1 MKSSCLLTG
10 RGFFYDMIVL
20 TRNIDTPITNSFVL
34 RLSEY
39 QEAPTAWYHFTFI
52 HRVTQDEVDVY
63 LENISTKS
71 NFQKFEIDSDE
82 FDDVDTGYFTY
93 EARAANS
100 TGTAIVG
107 GILETGY
114 MVLKDS
120 EAFEPTK
127 YDEQSNQFKT
137 YNGQ

>member
-10 RGFFYDMIVL
+10 RDFFYDMIVL
-20 TRNIDTPITNSFVL
+20 TRNIAAPITNTFVL
-34 RLSEY
+34 TLSEH
-39 QEAPTAWYHFTFI
+39 QAAPTTWYHFTFI

-63 LENISTKS
+63 LENISTKT
-71 NFQKFEIDSDE
+71 NFQKFQIDSDE
-82 FDDVDTGYFTY
+82 FDQVDTGYYTY

-107 GILETGY
+107 GILQTGY
-114 MVLKDS
+114 MVLNDS
-120 EAFEPTK
+120 ATFAPTK

-137 YNGQ
+137 YNG

>member
-1 MKSSCLLTG
+1 MV
-10 RGFFYDMIVL
+10 VL
-20 TRNIDTPITNSFVL
+20 TRNIETPITNTFVL
-34 RLSEY
+34 TLSEH
-39 QEAPTAWYHFTFI
+39 QEAATAWYHFTFI

-63 LENISTKS
+63 LENISTKA

-82 FDDVDTGYFTY
+82 FDQVDTGYYTY

-114 MVLKDS
+114 MVLKDQ
-120 EAFEPTK
+120 AVFAPTK

-137 YNGQ
+137 YNG

>member
-20 TRNIDTPITNSFVL
+20 TRNIDAPITNTFVL
-34 RLSEY
+34 TLSEH
-39 QEAPTAWYHFTFI
+39 QAAPTTWYHFTFI
-52 HRVTQDEVDVY
+52 HRVTQDEVMVY
-63 LENISTKS
+63 LQNISTKS
-71 NFQKFEIDSDE
+71 NFQKFQISSNQ
-82 FDDVDTGYFTY
+82 FNAVDTGYYTY

-114 MVLKDS
+114 MVLNDS
-120 EAFEPTK
+120 TTFAPTK

-137 YNGQ
+137 YNG

>member
-1 MKSSCLLTG
+1 
-10 RGFFYDMIVL
+10 MIVL
-20 TRNIDTPITNSFVL
+20 TRNINAPITNTFVL
-34 RLSEY
+34 TLSEH
-39 QEAPTAWYHFTFI
+39 QAAATAYYHFTFI

-71 NFQKFEIDSDE
+71 NFQKFQLDSDE
-82 FDDVDTGYFTY
+82 FDDVDLGYYTY

-120 EAFEPTK
+120 ETFAPTK

-137 YNGQ
+137 YNG